1 MNSNDIIKA
10 GLRTVKLEGNAI
22 WNLMTKIDIKFSS
35 ACNLL
40 FKISGRI
47 AVLGIG
53 KSGHIARKISATLAS
68 TGSPSFFIHPGEA
81 NHGDIGMI
89 TKDDAVLLLSNSG
102 ETEEII
108 SLLPLLKNLALPV
121 IAITGKADSTLAKFA
136 NVNLDIMVKK
146 EACPLDLA
154 PTASTTA
161 QLVMGDALAMALLQE
176 RGFTENDFAL
186 SHPGGTLGKKLL
198 LKLENIMRT
207 GSNVP
212 IVSSNTTIKDAL
224 LEITSKGIGITAVAD
239 KNNILLGVF
248 TDGDLR
254 RTLDS
259 KVNINTCFIADVMT
273 KEAIT
278 VFADVLAIEAIKIMK
293 KNKINSLICIDV
305 NKHIVGAIHMHDL
318 LQAGIS

>member
-1 MNSNDIIKA
+1 MNSDDIIKA
-10 GLRTVKLEGNAI
+10 GLRTVELEGNAI
-22 WNLMTKIDIKFSS
+22 RDLMAKIDIKFSQ

-40 FKISGRI
+40 FKIHGRI

-108 SLLPLLKNLALPV
+108 SLLPLLKSLNLTV
-121 IAITGKADSTLAKFA
+121 IAITGNENSTLAKFA
-136 NVNLDIMVKK
+136 QVNLDITVKQ

-161 QLVMGDALAMALLQE
+161 QLVMGDALAMALLQA
-176 RGFTENDFAL
+176 RGFTESDFAL
-186 SHPGGTLGKKLL
+186 SHPGGLLGKKLL
-198 LKLENIMRT
+198 LRVENIMRT
-207 GSNVP
+207 TNNVP
-212 IVSSNTTIKDAL
+212 IVMSNTTIKDAL

-239 KNNILLGVF
+239 ENNMLLGVF

-259 KVNINTCFIADVMT
+259 KVDINTCCIANVMT
-273 KEAIT
+273 TDAIT
-278 VFADVLAIEAIKIMK
+278 VFADILAIEAIKIMK
-293 KNKINSLICIDV
+293 QNKINSLICLNI
-305 NKHIVGAIHMHDL
+305 NKQIVGAIHMHDL
-318 LQAGIS
+318 LQSGIC

>member
-10 GLRTVKLEGNAI
+10 GLRTVELEGKAI
-22 WNLMTKIDIKFSS
+22 WDLMTKIDIKFSS

-40 FKISGRI
+40 FKIRGRI

-108 SLLPLLKNLALPV
+108 SLLPLLKNLGLPV
-121 IAITGKADSTLAKFA
+121 IAITGNADSKLARFA
-136 NVNLDIMVKK
+136 NVNLDISVKK

-161 QLVMGDALAMALLQE
+161 QLVMGDALAMALLQA
-176 RGFTENDFAL
+176 RDFTENDFAL
-186 SHPGGTLGKKLL
+186 SHPGGALGKKLL
-198 LKLENIMRT
+198 LRVESIMRI
-207 GSNVP
+207 GSNIP

-224 LEITSKGIGITAVAD
+224 LEITTKGIGITAVVGE
-239 KNNILLGVF
+239 NNMLSGVF

-259 KVNINTCFIADVMT
+259 NVNINICCITDVMT

-278 VFADVLAIEAIKIMK
+278 VSADTLAIEAIKLMK
-293 KNKINSLICIDV
+293 QNKINSLICLNI
-305 NKHIVGAIHMHDL
+305 NRQIVGAIHMHDL